1 MGVVERQ
8 MTKEGRLHYIPR
20 TREYAFGEVQNGVD
34 DLWFHAPSTRALPHC
49 TVGVYSQRVSQ
60 YMS

>member
-1 MGVVERQ
+1 